1 MYNIVRR
8 LSAVRKVVTVK
19 IVGRFENVA
28 TGKGEAAAVFYFEF
42 EFHFFENLSIGAC
55 TVGDL

>member
-1 MYNIVRR
+1 MHAVVEDFAVLYNIVRR

-28 TGKGEAAAVFYFEF
+28 TGKGEAAAVF
-42 EFHFFENLSIGAC
+42 
-55 TVGDL
+55 